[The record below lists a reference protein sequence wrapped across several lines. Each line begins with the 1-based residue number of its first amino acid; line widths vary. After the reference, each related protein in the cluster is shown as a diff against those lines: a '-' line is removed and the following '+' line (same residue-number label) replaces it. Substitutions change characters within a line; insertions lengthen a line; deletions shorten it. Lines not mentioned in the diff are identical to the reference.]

1 LVFFNKEATMNR
13 KVFITIFTL
22 VFLVALAPYSFAA
35 NAKLMS
41 GENVLACVNF
51 NDGVTSSDMTLIVQ
65 LEADGKILVNEGDAV
80 KYLYASASPGADWMN
95 SSFNDSSWTD
105 GISGVGFADGDD
117 NTTVPANVNPV
128 IYTRYRFNVG
138 DATAV
143 TKLILRADYDD
154 AYVAYLNG
162 VEIARSASMALGGS
176 VPGEVP
182 PWNYSIDAG
191 KVANHEATDLAA
203 GKPNPARV
211 YQDEFTIA
219 FDAVG
224 GTAVKSAG
232 KLATT
237 WGDIK
242 ATR

>member
-1 LVFFNKEATMNR
+1 MDR
-13 KVFITIFTL
+13 KVFITVFML

-51 NDGVTSSDMTLIVQ
+51 NDGVTSSDVTLIVQ

-105 GISGVGFADGDD
+105 GVSGVGFADNDD
-117 NTTVPANVNPV
+117 NTEVPAKVNPV

-138 DATAV
+138 DAAAV
-143 TKLILRADYDD
+143 QKLIFKADYDD

-162 VEIARSASMALGGS
+162 VEIARSASMSPGGS

-182 PWNYSIDAG
+182 PWDYSMEGG
-191 KVANHEATDLAA
+191 KLANHESSSDNGNNPNGAKGT
-203 GKPNPARV
+203 PNPNRV
-211 YQDEFTIA
+211 YQDEFTIE

>member
-1 LVFFNKEATMNR
+1 MDR
-13 KVFITIFTL
+13 KIFITVFML

-80 KYLYASASPGADWMN
+80 KYLYASDSPGDDWMK

-105 GISGVGFADGDD
+105 GVSGIGFADNDD
-117 NTTVPANVNPV
+117 NTTVPEKVNPA

-143 TKLILRADYDD
+143 TKLIFRADYDD
-154 AYVAYLNG
+154 GYVAYLNG
-162 VEIARSASMALGGS
+162 VEIARSDSMALGGS

-182 PWNYSIDAG
+182 PWNYSADAG
-191 KVANHEATDLAA
+191 KVTNHEATDLAA
-203 GKPNPARV
+203 GIPNPARV

-224 GTAVKSAG
+224 GTAVKSAS

>member
-1 LVFFNKEATMNR
+1 MDR
-13 KVFITIFTL
+13 KVFITVFML
-22 VFLVALAPYSFAA
+22 VFLVALAPYSFAE

-51 NDGVTSSDMTLIVQ
+51 NDGVTSSDMTLIIQ
-65 LEADGKILVNEGDAV
+65 LEADGKILVNEGANV
-80 KYLYASASPGADWMN
+80 KYLYASASPGDDWMKP
-95 SSFNDSSWTD
+95 SFNDSSWTD
-105 GISGVGFADGDD
+105 GVSGVGFADNDD
-117 NTTVPANVNPV
+117 NTTVPEKVNPV

-143 TKLILRADYDD
+143 TKLVFRADYDD

-162 VEIARSASMALGGS
+162 VEIARSTSMDPGGS
-176 VPGEVP
+176 KPGEVP
-182 PWNYSIDAG
+182 PWDYSIAG
-191 KVANHEATDLAA
+191 GKLANHESTDLAA